1 MKERLLTVDE
11 AAPIAGR
18 TPHALYRLV
27 ARRQIPFRK
36 AGRRLL
42 FVESE
47 LLRWIEDL
55 PGMTLE
61 EVRER
66 QAAGTA

>member
-1 MKERLLTVDE
+1 MSDKLVGIE
-11 AAPIAGR
+11 AAAEMVGR

-27 ARRQIPFRK
+27 ARRQIPYRK
-36 AGRRLL
+36 AGRRLV

-47 LLRWIEDL
+47 LREWIADL
-55 PGMTLE
+55 PGVSLE

-66 QAAGTA
+66 QAAGMA